1 MASPASEQTGRT
13 LRFKPS
19 GFEVAVP
26 GSVVARAKQDGS
38 GMMDDGELRCLAGV
52 ALAFPWQPEALVVEI
67 GSYAGTTAAFVA
79 ETLAEAGHDN
89 PVLSIDPFER
99 VSGSGLNPQGRYRRY
114 LKTMRSRGLQ
124 ERCHALVGYSHD
136 VAVAV
141 PDRIGLLIID
151 GNHEFESVARDLSLY
166 APKVLPGGFI
176 LLDDHTDTYPGVVRA
191 TAEYL
196 QADSRFRLLHQSY
209 FAILQ
214 RTD

>member
-1 MASPASEQTGRT
+1 MKSDARTEPGRT
-13 LRFKPS
+13 LRFQPS
-19 GFEVAVP
+19 GVEVDIPA
-26 GSVVARAKQDGS
+26 SVVVRARRDGS

-52 ALAFPWQPEALVVEI
+52 ALAFPWSPEALVVEI

-79 ETLAEAGHDN
+79 ETLAEAGFAN

-99 VSGSGLNPQGRYRRY
+99 VSGSRLNPRGRYRLY

-124 ERCHALVGYSHD
+124 DRCHALVGYSHD

-141 PDRIGLLIID
+141 PNRIGLLIID
-151 GNHEFESVARDLSLY
+151 GNHESESVALDLSLY
-166 APKVLPGGFI
+166 APKVLSGGFI
-176 LLDDHTDTYPGVVRA
+176 LLDDHTETYPGVVRA

-196 QADSRFRLLHQSY
+196 QADSRFRLLHESY

-214 RTD
+214 RID